1 MIYSNEA
8 QMILP
13 GKFGN
18 HFETRV
24 ANHSEILLFKRNI
37 VKNGGKEEADAK
49 FSTVAAAEAAAGTN
63 CIK

>member
-1 MIYSNEA
+1 MYSNEA

-37 VKNGGKEEADAK
+37 VKNGKE
-49 FSTVAAAEAAAGTN
+49 VCCCQLPG
-63 CIK
+63 CCQL